1 MILAVSDAITT
12 HEHTASQNW
21 GRGTSDSTRQRARPA
36 RGLLIILSLE
46 NARCNTL
53 EQNDGLG
60 QLGNQLVE
68 VLETPLEAIV
78 ISTVNKV
85 VQEGAQRPG
94 GGPGCGWPRSRHKG
108 HEGEHHRRSAPRV
121 RR

>member
-94 GGPGCGWPRSRHKG
+94 GGPGCGWPRSTQG
-108 HEGEHHRRSAPRV
+108 A
-121 RR
+121 